1 MNVQE
6 LLENKQ
12 VPFLPK
18 GKDFVVACL
27 NPEHDDGNPSM
38 RVDQITGI
46 FHCFSCGFKGS
57 LFVHFGEKASFL
69 HLRRELLKKKIRE
82 KRAESVG
89 LSFPPNAL
97 PYVGNWRDIRPET
110 YRKFEAFQE
119 HDTFIGRIVFP
130 VRDISGKIVAFNAR
144 HMSGGTPKY
153 LINPSGARMPLYPS
167 KVEPIQGS
175 VILVEG
181 IYDMINLH
189 DKGLT
194 NAVCCFG
201 TRNINEDKLSI
212 LRLQGVEEA
221 IIFFDGDE
229 AGQTA
234 AAKVKEMC
242 EKTDL
247 LTRNINLN
255 GKDPGGLAASQVD
268 KLKTRLYAQEYAHD
282 EPKGCSNRNQTKQN
296 KL

>member
-18 GKDFVVACL
+18 GKDFVVSCL

-46 FHCFSCGFKGS
+46 FNCFSCGFKGS

-144 HMSGGTPKY
+144 HMTGGTPKY
-153 LINPSGARMPLYPS
+153 MINPPGARMPLFPS

-221 IIFFDGDE
+221 IVFFDGDE

-234 AAKVKEMC
+234 AVKVKELC

-247 LTRNINLN
+247 LTRNINLE
-255 GKDPGGLAASQVD
+255 GKDPGGLSMSQVER
-268 KLKTRLYAQEYAHD
+268 LKTRLYA
-282 EPKGCSNRNQTKQN
+282 
-296 KL
+296 

>member
-1 MNVQE
+1 
-6 LLENKQ
+6 
-12 VPFLPK
+12 
-18 GKDFVVACL
+18 
-27 NPEHDDGNPSM
+27 M

-46 FHCFSCGFKGS
+46 FNCFSCGFKGS

-144 HMSGGTPKY
+144 HMTGGTPKY
-153 LINPSGARMPLYPS
+153 MINPPGARMPLFPS

-221 IIFFDGDE
+221 IVFFDGDE

-234 AAKVKEMC
+234 AVKVKELC

-247 LTRNINLN
+247 LTRNINLE
-255 GKDPGGLAASQVD
+255 GKDPGGLSMSQVER
-268 KLKTRLYAQEYAHD
+268 LKTRLYA
-282 EPKGCSNRNQTKQN
+282 
-296 KL
+296 